1 MQNTPQLNP
10 TERKIQAMPTRKQD
24 PKIAHFRQDAFASSP
39 DHERGIMGN
48 LVAERCS
55 RFPDAEDVTVYWWL
69 QQVSWRVGG
78 LAAFAVDFLDTYRDR
93 IGTPSMLSYGMK
105 PGQTYTR
112 DQVRMIRTEIPDPL
126 VDHHFPLK
134 GEEPM
139 TMPEFL
145 GLPKSSDSDGR
156 RVYPNSYPASAFQNR
171 CIITHQEFSELLAR
185 SLVDPA
191 SRPLRCNLWNF
202 PQLWDCL
209 LEYRQREIDEAASDI
224 IETEV
229 TKKVF
234 EELDYGLEA
243 RTFVLIEG
251 LEGVGKTAA
260 ALNWCA
266 RHPGQAVYIRLEAGA
281 DEQTL
286 YRSIARQVGTSC
298 SYGRK
303 AKEMRARLQ
312 DALQAGQLMLVLD
325 EAHFL
330 WPSSARSERSVPK
343 HVEWVRTALV
353 DYGVPVALI
362 STPQFFDQACKRF
375 LKSGWNS
382 RQVRRRLDRIT
393 QLPETLKA
401 ADAEAVVRWYFPKL
415 DEKRVIQLGALALLR
430 IPYLTT
436 MLHVRKRVDF
446 LARREPGKNE
456 AALLDAVLVE
466 MEGELMA
473 ALKTANGGAMHGA
486 GATRARGIQVP
497 CRPDEP
503 APDRAGSPLGLT
515 LSSLRGQQSLVTA

>member
-1 MQNTPQLNP
+1 
-10 TERKIQAMPTRKQD
+10 MPTRKQD
-24 PKIAHFRQDAFASSP
+24 PETAQFRQDAFASSP
-39 DHERGIMGN
+39 DYERGIMGN
-48 LVAERCS
+48 LVAERCA

-69 QQVSWRVGG
+69 QRISWRAGG
-78 LAAFAVDFLDTYRDR
+78 LVAFAADFLDAYRDR
-93 IGTPSMLSYGMK
+93 IGTASMLRYGMA

-126 VDHHFPLK
+126 VDLEFPLK
-134 GEEPM
+134 GEEP
-139 TMPEFL
+139 TSIVDYL
-145 GLPKSSDSDGR
+145 DLPKSSTNDGR
-156 RVYPNSYPASAFQNR
+156 QGHPNSYPASVFQNR
-171 CIITHQEFSELLAR
+171 CHITHQGFAELLAR

-202 PQLWDCL
+202 PELWDCL
-209 LEYRQREIDEAASDI
+209 LEYRKREIDQAASAI
-224 IETEV
+224 VETEV

-243 RTFVLIEG
+243 RTFILIEG

-260 ALNWCA
+260 AFNWCA

-330 WPSSARSERSVPK
+330 WPTSARSERSVPK
-343 HVEWVRTALV
+343 HVEWVRTAFV

-393 QLPETLKA
+393 QLPETLKGS
-401 ADAEAVVRWYFPKL
+401 DAEAVVRWYFPKL
-415 DEKRVIQLGALALLR
+415 DDQRVIQLGALALLR

-446 LARREPGKNE
+446 LARREPGKDE

-473 ALKTANGGAMHGA
+473 ALKGTDGGAEHGA
-486 GATRARGIQVP
+486 GAARARGMQAP
-497 CRPDEP
+497 SRPVES
-503 APDRAGSPLGLT
+503 APDRAGSAPGLR